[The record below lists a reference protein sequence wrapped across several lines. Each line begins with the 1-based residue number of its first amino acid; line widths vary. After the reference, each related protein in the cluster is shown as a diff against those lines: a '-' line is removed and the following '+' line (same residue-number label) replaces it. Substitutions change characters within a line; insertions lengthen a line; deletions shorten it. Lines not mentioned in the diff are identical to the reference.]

1 MNAYNDIHENI
12 LEERTM
18 LVDSIDVSTVRTN
31 TVKVPIVGLITGG
44 ILLILFINRPAA

>member
-1 MNAYNDIHENI
+1 MNAYNDIYEYI

-31 TVKVPIVGLITGG
+31 TVKVPIVVLTSGRT
-44 ILLILFINRPAA
+44 LLILFLNLPTA